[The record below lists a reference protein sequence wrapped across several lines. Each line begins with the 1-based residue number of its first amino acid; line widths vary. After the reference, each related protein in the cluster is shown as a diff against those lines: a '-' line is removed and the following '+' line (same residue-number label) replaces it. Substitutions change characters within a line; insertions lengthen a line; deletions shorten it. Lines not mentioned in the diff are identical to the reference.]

1 MLSWA
6 VVLFLMALLAAI
18 IGFGGIL
25 PATLGIYKALSFIF
39 LVFFFLLVTFS
50 LHDADSNSRSE
61 E

>member
-18 IGFGGIL
+18 IGFGGVL
-25 PATLGIYKALSFIF
+25 PAALGIYKALSFIF
-39 LVFFFLLVTFS
+39 LVGLFLVVTSS
-50 LHDADSNSRSE
+50 LHDADSHPESE